1 MEYTYNKTLELIQ
14 EIGTSELY
22 NTFKNIISDKIEK
35 TDLMK
40 NILNIISDQ
49 TPYSNLSDDTRHKL
63 VLALKTHFDCVWVLI
78 NVNNT
83 NVDRLIKGMYED
95 VYYINAYNGIRVAT
109 QSEVE
114 NGVVSLIEKR
124 DWKLGEQGEEIY
136 KQFNIMMWSITGRL
150 RYYTAAGLKYTWDKE
165 TGLVETYLQL
175 LSRSTPVMNSLYDL
189 LKDNNKYDSI
199 VSAINKS
206 IRRGKFKYP
215 NFAVDE
221 VKTNLSSKQLIFNA
235 NKVLWNYEDD
245 FSESKRLL
253 MRIKKD
259 NRFKPTPLDIS
270 KLREDYETATSVSY
284 QSKNKKTNK
293 DNLTDKQLDVKTKCE
308 LIEQAVKDGKLSSSD
323 WGNKIATTL
332 KKHKYRFCSDKQYRI
347 INDTVS
353 KLEEKPKENTRVM
366 DDSEMTDVLDDVYN
380 VLDALGKGTLKTD

>member
-221 VKTNLSSKQLIFNA
+221 VKTNLSAKQLIFNA
-235 NKVLWNYEDD
+235 NKVLWNYADD

-270 KLREDYETATSVSY
+270 KLREDYEKATSVSY

-332 KKHKYRFCSDKQYRI
+332 KKHKYRFCSDKQYKI

>member
-221 VKTNLSSKQLIFNA
+221 VKTNLSAKQLIFNA
-235 NKVLWNYEDD
+235 NKVLWNYADD

-332 KKHKYRFCSDKQYRI
+332 KKHKYRFCSDKQYKI

>member
-235 NKVLWNYEDD
+235 NKVLWNYADD

-332 KKHKYRFCSDKQYRI
+332 KKHKYRFCSDKQYKI

>member
-95 VYYINAYNGIRVAT
+95 VYYIKAYNGIRVAT

-235 NKVLWNYEDD
+235 NKVLWNYADD

>member
-1 MEYTYNKTLELIQ
+1 MEYNYNRTLELIQ

-22 NTFKNIISDKIEK
+22 NTFKNIISDKMEK

-221 VKTNLSSKQLIFNA
+221 VKTNLSAKQLIFNA
-235 NKVLWNYEDD
+235 NKVLWNYADD

-270 KLREDYETATSVSY
+270 KLREDYEKATSVSY

-323 WGNKIATTL
+323 WGNKIAMTL

>member
-109 QSEVE
+109 QSEVD

-124 DWKLGEQGEEIY
+124 DWKQENNEEIY
-136 KQFNIMMWSITGRL
+136 TIQHNDVV
-150 RYYTAAGLKYTWDKE
+150 YYWKIEVLYCSWIKI
-165 TGLVETYLQL
+165 YLGQ
-175 LSRSTPVMNSLYDL
+175 RNR
-189 LKDNNKYDSI
+189 
-199 VSAINKS
+199 VS
-206 IRRGKFKYP
+206 
-215 NFAVDE
+215 
-221 VKTNLSSKQLIFNA
+221 
-235 NKVLWNYEDD
+235 
-245 FSESKRLL
+245 
-253 MRIKKD
+253 
-259 NRFKPTPLDIS
+259 
-270 KLREDYETATSVSY
+270 
-284 QSKNKKTNK
+284 
-293 DNLTDKQLDVKTKCE
+293 
-308 LIEQAVKDGKLSSSD
+308 
-323 WGNKIATTL
+323 
-332 KKHKYRFCSDKQYRI
+332 
-347 INDTVS
+347 
-353 KLEEKPKENTRVM
+353 
-366 DDSEMTDVLDDVYN
+366 
-380 VLDALGKGTLKTD
+380 

>member
-1 MEYTYNKTLELIQ
+1 MEYTYNRTLELIQ

-221 VKTNLSSKQLIFNA
+221 VKTNLSAKQLIFNA
-235 NKVLWNYEDD
+235 NKVLWNYADD

-270 KLREDYETATSVSY
+270 KLREDYEKATSVSY

-293 DNLTDKQLDVKTKCE
+293 DKLTDKQLDVKTKCE

>member
-1 MEYTYNKTLELIQ
+1 MEYTYNRTLELIQ

-221 VKTNLSSKQLIFNA
+221 VKTNLSAKQLIFNA
-235 NKVLWNYEDD
+235 NKVLWNYADD

-270 KLREDYETATSVSY
+270 KLREDYEKATSVSY

-332 KKHKYRFCSDKQYRI
+332 KKHKYRFCSDKQYKI

>member
-1 MEYTYNKTLELIQ
+1 MEYTYNRTLELIQ

-150 RYYTAAGLKYTWDKE
+150 RYYTAAGLKYNWDKE

-323 WGNKIATTL
+323 WGNKIAMTL
-332 KKHKYRFCSDKQYRI
+332 KKHKYRFCSDKQYKI
-347 INDTVS
+347 ITDTVS
-353 KLEEKPKENTRVM
+353 KLEEKPKENTSVM
-366 DDSEMTDVLDDVYN
+366 DGSEMTDVLDDVYN

>member
-1 MEYTYNKTLELIQ
+1 MEYTYNRTLELIQ

-221 VKTNLSSKQLIFNA
+221 VKTNLSAKQLIFNA
-235 NKVLWNYEDD
+235 NKVLWNYADD

-332 KKHKYRFCSDKQYRI
+332 KKHKYRFCSDKQYKI